1 MNDLVSKA
9 TFGFVMA
16 QLFPGTIALFAISFS
31 YSSWEPSQPAAVLA
45 AATRVLVM
53 WGGGSVAQQLFLV
66 ALSIGAGMLIHGL
79 HWAVLGTLEN
89 CNAASIFDVP
99 FHGRRVVLQIAVAP
113 IHAIKEI
120 GCFLIVPK
128 HIRYARMRENVP
140 NIHKDLMP
148 QFQWVQE
155 FYLYSAQF
163 FAHVS
168 YALLIAL
175 FALVHFTFLHGVT
188 GRRIVL
194 IAIVY
199 GLIGVMF
206 TLGRVQ
212 FASMFGAE
220 TDLAERSERLFAKDL
235 VGLP

>member
-1 MNDLVSKA
+1 MCVTLGVS
-9 TFGFVMA
+9 
-16 QLFPGTIALFAISFS
+16 
-31 YSSWEPSQPAAVLA
+31 
-45 AATRVLVM
+45 
-53 WGGGSVAQQLFLV
+53 

-79 HWAVLGTLEN
+79 H
-89 CNAASIFDVP
+89 
-99 FHGRRVVLQIAVAP
+99 
-113 IHAIKEI
+113 
-120 GCFLIVPK
+120 
-128 HIRYARMRENVP
+128 IRDTRMEENVP

-175 FALVHFTFLHGVT
+175 FALLHFTVLHGVT
-188 GRRIVL
+188 GRRIML

-206 TLGRVQ
+206 TLGRIQ
-212 FASMFGAE
+212 FASMFNAE
-220 TDLAERSERLFAKDL
+220 SDLADRSAQLFAKDL